1 MTANDLDLELA
12 MSDLLPAATG
22 VCWESFPVERWE
34 PVALAEVPVYARSVP
49 GWYGSERHSVMLW
62 RTPVIDAWRDR
73 MCWVVGRRR
82 PDDPRLIDWAV
93 ADYGGKRTVPIG
105 QPALVA
111 ESPV

>member
-22 VCWESFPVERWE
+22 VCWESIPVERWE
-34 PVALAEVPVYARSVP
+34 PAALAEVPVYARSVP

-73 MCWVVGRRR
+73 MSWVVGRRR
-82 PDDPRLIDWAV
+82 TDDPRLIDWTV
-93 ADYGGKRTVPIG
+93 AEYGGKRTVPTS
-105 QPALVA
+105 QSPAFSG
-111 ESPV
+111 SPV